1 MRVLIVF
8 AAALVLSALIFPAA
22 IGQLARA
29 RMGQQIREEGPA
41 AHHSKAGTPTAGG
54 LLFVLVALVLYLAAD
69 RTLAGGFVLIALI
82 LGAALGFV
90 DDVSAIRG
98 RRSLGLKAGQM
109 IVIQLATGAFLGYL
123 AVRWGLTS
131 QWVPFDGRHPITG
144 WIIIV
149 VSALAVAAGSN
160 AFNLFFFQAED
171 GIRDLIVTGVQTCAL
186 PI

>member
-69 RTLAGGFVLIALI
+69 RTLAGGFLLIALI
-82 LGAALGFV
+82 LGAALRFV
-90 DDVSAIRG
+90 RGLLAIRG
-98 RRSLGLKAGQM
+98 RPSLGVE
-109 IVIQLATGAFLGYL
+109 I
-123 AVRWGLTS
+123 
-131 QWVPFDGRHPITG
+131 
-144 WIIIV
+144 
-149 VSALAVAAGSN
+149 
-160 AFNLFFFQAED
+160 
-171 GIRDLIVTGVQTCAL
+171 
-186 PI
+186 